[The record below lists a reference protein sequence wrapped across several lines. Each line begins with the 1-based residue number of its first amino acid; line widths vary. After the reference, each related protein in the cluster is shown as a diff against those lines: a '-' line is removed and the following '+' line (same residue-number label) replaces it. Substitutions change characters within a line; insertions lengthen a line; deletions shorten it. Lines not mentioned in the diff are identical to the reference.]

1 MTGDVWVFNYLTL
14 TGKLSQKAAIY
25 PGDILVMILIMV
37 IRCDKTL
44 SSGDS

>member
-14 TGKLSQKAAIY
+14 KGKLSQKVAIY

-37 IRCDKTL
+37 IQCDKTL
-44 SSGDS
+44 IV

>member
-25 PGDILVMILIMV
+25 PGDILVMILIIV
-37 IRCDKTL
+37 IQCDKTL
-44 SSGDS
+44 LSEDD

>member
-37 IRCDKTL
+37 IRHDKTVL
-44 SSGDS
+44 SGGS